1 MTSRA
6 LRPRQSPAA
15 GAPAPSASRSGC
27 SGPVS
32 SDMALRPRQ
41 HFAPAPSARAF
52 PESDHPLTLALIQST
67 RATTHI
73 DMVQAARL
81 IRALESKL
89 TGCEVDRCRLAA
101 EVLIER
107 KLT

>member
-1 MTSRA
+1 MK
-6 LRPRQSPAA
+6 P
-15 GAPAPSASRSGC
+15 
-27 SGPVS
+27 
-32 SDMALRPRQ
+32 
-41 HFAPAPSARAF
+41 F
-52 PESDHPLTLALIQST
+52 PEQNNPLTLALIQST
-67 RATTHI
+67 RVTTHS

-107 KLT
+107 KSK

>member
-15 GAPAPSASRSGC
+15 GAPAPSVAQPGC
-27 SGPVS
+27 SGPVN
-32 SDMALRPRQ
+32 MALRPRQ
-41 HFAPAPSARAF
+41 PCAPAPSAKRF
-52 PESDHPLTLALIQST
+52 PESENPLTLALIQST
-67 RATTHI
+67 RVQTHT
-73 DMVQAARL
+73 DMVQAVRL

-101 EVLIER
+101 DVLLER
-107 KLT
+107 RLT

>member
-1 MTSRA
+1 MTSRP

-15 GAPAPSASRSGC
+15 GAPAPSAARSGC

-32 SDMALRPRQ
+32 SNMALRPRQ
-41 HFAPAPSARAF
+41 HFAPAPSAGKF
-52 PESDHPLTLALIQST
+52 PESDNPLTLALIQST
-67 RATTHI
+67 RVQTHT
-73 DMVQAARL
+73 DMVQAVRL

-107 KLT
+107 KLA